1 MLFNKNIYIFPLKI
15 KRNEETNNDFL
26 KTMHLLQRNTSDS
39 SVVPLPSSEPGNSSS
54 SSSTNTATA
63 ATSSSSST
71 VPTTAAAPSTNTS
84 SSAPSS
90 SSSSEET
97 PLLVVTSVTL
107 RDYMKDTQ
115 HLTTCAYIPKNSQ
128 LMNEMR
134 AYSSYRSVRLGVED
148 EVPPKGD

>member
-1 MLFNKNIYIFPLKI
+1 
-15 KRNEETNNDFL
+15 
-26 KTMHLLQRNTSDS
+26 MHLLQRNTSDS

-54 SSSTNTATA
+54 SSSSIATATTA
-63 ATSSSSST
+63 TTSSSST
-71 VPTTAAAPSTNTS
+71 APTTAPVPSTNSS

-97 PLLVVTSVTL
+97 PLLVITSATL

-115 HLTTCAYIPKNSQ
+115 HLTSCAYIPKNSQ